1 MKRLK
6 RFQIDPFSAI
16 DQQCRSQQEML
27 PQSCIPIEPLLEELE
42 RDLEQGLQ
50 VDLEEE
56 ELEEEDL
63 EQEVAD
69 PKSGSR
75 PLLPKDRH
83 GKMRL

>member
-1 MKRLK
+1 
-6 RFQIDPFSAI
+6 
-16 DQQCRSQQEML
+16 ML

-50 VDLEEE
+50 VELEEEEPEQE
-56 ELEEEDL
+56 ELEEEDF
-63 EQEVAD
+63 EQEAAD
-69 PKSGSR
+69 PKNGSR